1 MPPLSAWQ
9 QTRVFPLPERRSGCC
24 RAQPHPSSSPAWD
37 FTAEAAQ
44 QPVTRLPKEELK
56 LQGPGRPAPPAHH
69 TGPDALRGQSC
80 LLQAAGRD
88 PSASRPRAASL
99 CLPSLLE
106 STSTQTMKRPGT
118 GSPLTWASARPLLA
132 AHLLPPLPPKQW
144 LRTGQRTSTARDVPT
159 LGSKA
164 KWRPSVSS
172 SCLLH
177 CLQTRTL
184 GWDWG
189 FFSCLLHRQ
198 EAGRRGTG
206 DGKRSCPLG
215 GGCDMEVWA
224 WTQGTG
230 QGCP

>member
-24 RAQPHPSSSPAWD
+24 RAQPHPSSSPARD

-44 QPVTRLPKEELK
+44 QPVTRLLKEELK

-69 TGPDALRGQSC
+69 AGPDALRGQSC

-106 STSTQTMKRPGT
+106 PTSTQTMKRPGT

-159 LGSKA
+159 LGSQGQVA
-164 KWRPSVSS
+164 TQ
-172 SCLLH
+172 CLV
-177 CLQTRTL
+177 
-184 GWDWG
+184 
-189 FFSCLLHRQ
+189 LLPASLSFRHARLV
-198 EAGRRGTG
+198 GTG
-206 DGKRSCPLG
+206 VFFPAYFTDRRLEGEEL
-215 GGCDMEVWA
+215 E
-224 WTQGTG
+224 TG
-230 QGCP
+230 SGAAL